1 MSYTELLFA
10 LLLVVVGAGTAVVA
24 VTISGI
30 ARRAETQAAELAQL
44 RAQVT
49 LGGHAQESV
58 AGELR
63 ERLVV
68 AQTQLEAVRAT
79 MAARQQVEDDARQ
92 SLRRLEAVI
101 AGSPARG
108 AAG

>member
-68 AQTQLEAVRAT
+68 AQTQLEAVGGP
-79 MAARQQVEDDARQ
+79 Q
-92 SLRRLEAVI
+92 
-101 AGSPARG
+101 AGRPPGGGGAPARPRPPG
-108 AAG
+108 AGGRGGAGPG